1 MSTILDIRNAT
12 VTYQDGETTTTAL
25 ADASLIAE
33 SNTLTAIVGESGSGK
48 STLLSVA
55 AGLITPD
62 SGSVHVDGTRSI
74 IFQQANLL
82 SSLNVRDQLVIM
94 DHIAGRKLRPQ
105 RADELLEF
113 VGLAGMGNR
122 RMGQLSGGQRQRVN
136 IARALM
142 ERPDL
147 LLADEPTSALDSHLS
162 QEIIRLLRD
171 VTQEMNT
178 ATVLVTHDRSLLN
191 FADRVVEVKDGHVSE
206 QEKVIGRSKH
216 DDIEMSE
223 DEKPANSHSA
233 ITNIGDDFKV
243 IRDNMPFG
251 TVGNNELGTYFICYA
266 STFSTVQKML
276 KNMFMGVDGAN
287 YDRLLDFST
296 AVTGTLFFVPT
307 VDMLGDFAG

>member
-62 SGSVHVDGTRSI
+62 FGSVHVDGTRSI

-94 DHIAGRKLRPQ
+94 DHIVGRKLRPQ

-142 ERPDL
+142 EQPDL

-206 QEKVIGRSKH
+206 QEKV
-216 DDIEMSE
+216 
-223 DEKPANSHSA
+223 SA
-233 ITNIGDDFKV
+233 
-243 IRDNMPFG
+243 
-251 TVGNNELGTYFICYA
+251 L
-266 STFSTVQKML
+266 S
-276 KNMFMGVDGAN
+276 
-287 YDRLLDFST
+287 
-296 AVTGTLFFVPT
+296 
-307 VDMLGDFAG
+307 

>member
-25 ADASLIAE
+25 ADASLKAE
-33 SNTLTAIVGESGSGK
+33 SNSLTAIVGESGSGK

-62 SGSVHVDGTRSI
+62 SGSVQVDGTRSI

-82 SSLNVRDQLVIM
+82 SSLNVRDQLLIM

-105 RADELLEF
+105 RADELLDF

-122 RMGQLSGGQRQRVN
+122 RMGQMSGGQRQRVN

-142 ERPDL
+142 EQPDL

-171 VTQEMNT
+171 VTQEMKT
-178 ATVLVTHDRSLLN
+178 ATVLVTHDRSLLT
-191 FADRVVEVKDGHVSE
+191 FADRVVEVKDGYVSE
-206 QEKVIGRSKH
+206 QEKVAALS
-216 DDIEMSE
+216 
-223 DEKPANSHSA
+223 
-233 ITNIGDDFKV
+233 
-243 IRDNMPFG
+243 
-251 TVGNNELGTYFICYA
+251 
-266 STFSTVQKML
+266 
-276 KNMFMGVDGAN
+276 
-287 YDRLLDFST
+287 
-296 AVTGTLFFVPT
+296 
-307 VDMLGDFAG
+307 

>member
-25 ADASLIAE
+25 ADASLKAE

-62 SGSVHVDGTRSI
+62 SGSVQVDGTRSI

-82 SSLNVRDQLVIM
+82 SALNVRDQLLIM
-94 DHIAGRKLRPQ
+94 DHIAGSKLRPQ
-105 RADELLEF
+105 RADELLDF

-122 RMGQLSGGQRQRVN
+122 RMGQMSGGQRQRVN

-142 ERPDL
+142 EQPDL

-178 ATVLVTHDRSLLN
+178 ATVLVTHDRSLLT
-191 FADRVVEVKDGHVSE
+191 FADRVVVVKDGHVSE
-206 QEKVIGRSKH
+206 QEKV
-216 DDIEMSE
+216 
-223 DEKPANSHSA
+223 SA
-233 ITNIGDDFKV
+233 
-243 IRDNMPFG
+243 
-251 TVGNNELGTYFICYA
+251 L
-266 STFSTVQKML
+266 S
-276 KNMFMGVDGAN
+276 
-287 YDRLLDFST
+287 
-296 AVTGTLFFVPT
+296 
-307 VDMLGDFAG
+307 

>member
-25 ADASLIAE
+25 ADASLKAE
-33 SNTLTAIVGESGSGK
+33 SNSLTAIVGESGSGK

-62 SGSVHVDGTRSI
+62 AGSVQVDGTRSI

-82 SSLNVRDQLVIM
+82 SSLNVRDQLLIM

-105 RADELLEF
+105 RADELLDF

-122 RMGQLSGGQRQRVN
+122 RMGQMSGGQRQRVN

-142 ERPDL
+142 EQPDL

-171 VTQEMNT
+171 VTQEMKT
-178 ATVLVTHDRSLLN
+178 ATVLVTHDRSLLT

-206 QEKVIGRSKH
+206 QEKVSVL
-216 DDIEMSE
+216 S
-223 DEKPANSHSA
+223 
-233 ITNIGDDFKV
+233 
-243 IRDNMPFG
+243 
-251 TVGNNELGTYFICYA
+251 
-266 STFSTVQKML
+266 
-276 KNMFMGVDGAN
+276 
-287 YDRLLDFST
+287 
-296 AVTGTLFFVPT
+296 
-307 VDMLGDFAG
+307 

>member
-25 ADASLIAE
+25 ADASLNAE
-33 SNTLTAIVGESGSGK
+33 SNSLTAIVGESGSGK

-62 SGSVHVDGTRSI
+62 SGSVQVDGTRSI

-82 SSLNVRDQLVIM
+82 SSLNVRDQLLIM

-122 RMGQLSGGQRQRVN
+122 RMGQMSGGQRQRVN

-142 ERPDL
+142 EQPDL
-147 LLADEPTSALDSHLS
+147 LLVDEPTSALDSHLS

-171 VTQEMNT
+171 VTQEMQT
-178 ATVLVTHDRSLLN
+178 ATMLVTHDRSLLN

-206 QEKVIGRSKH
+206 QEKVSVL
-216 DDIEMSE
+216 S
-223 DEKPANSHSA
+223 
-233 ITNIGDDFKV
+233 
-243 IRDNMPFG
+243 
-251 TVGNNELGTYFICYA
+251 
-266 STFSTVQKML
+266 
-276 KNMFMGVDGAN
+276 
-287 YDRLLDFST
+287 
-296 AVTGTLFFVPT
+296 
-307 VDMLGDFAG
+307 

>member
-25 ADASLIAE
+25 ADASLKAE

-62 SGSVHVDGTRSI
+62 SGSVQVDGTRSI

-82 SSLNVRDQLVIM
+82 SSLNVRDQLLIM

-142 ERPDL
+142 EQPDL

-206 QEKVIGRSKH
+206 QEKV
-216 DDIEMSE
+216 
-223 DEKPANSHSA
+223 SA
-233 ITNIGDDFKV
+233 
-243 IRDNMPFG
+243 
-251 TVGNNELGTYFICYA
+251 LG
-266 STFSTVQKML
+266 
-276 KNMFMGVDGAN
+276 
-287 YDRLLDFST
+287 
-296 AVTGTLFFVPT
+296 
-307 VDMLGDFAG
+307 

>member
-12 VTYQDGETTTTAL
+12 VTYQDGETTSTAL
-25 ADASLIAE
+25 ADASLNAE

-62 SGSVHVDGTRSI
+62 SGSVQVDGTRSI

-122 RMGQLSGGQRQRVN
+122 HMGQLSGGQRQRVN

-142 ERPDL
+142 EQPDL

-191 FADRVVEVKDGHVSE
+191 FVDRVVEVKDGHVAE
-206 QEKVIGRSKH
+206 QEKV
-216 DDIEMSE
+216 
-223 DEKPANSHSA
+223 SA
-233 ITNIGDDFKV
+233 
-243 IRDNMPFG
+243 
-251 TVGNNELGTYFICYA
+251 L
-266 STFSTVQKML
+266 S
-276 KNMFMGVDGAN
+276 
-287 YDRLLDFST
+287 
-296 AVTGTLFFVPT
+296 
-307 VDMLGDFAG
+307 

>member
-1 MSTILDIRNAT
+1 MLLEEMLNMSTILDIRNAT

-25 ADASLIAE
+25 ADASLNAE
-33 SNTLTAIVGESGSGK
+33 SNSLTAIVGESGSGK

-62 SGSVHVDGTRSI
+62 SGSVQVDGTRSI

-82 SSLNVRDQLVIM
+82 SSLNVRDQLLIM

-122 RMGQLSGGQRQRVN
+122 RMGQMSGGQRQRVN

-142 ERPDL
+142 EQPDL

-171 VTQEMNT
+171 VTQEMKT
-178 ATVLVTHDRSLLN
+178 ATMLVTHDRSLLN

-206 QEKVIGRSKH
+206 QEKV
-216 DDIEMSE
+216 
-223 DEKPANSHSA
+223 SA
-233 ITNIGDDFKV
+233 
-243 IRDNMPFG
+243 
-251 TVGNNELGTYFICYA
+251 L
-266 STFSTVQKML
+266 S
-276 KNMFMGVDGAN
+276 
-287 YDRLLDFST
+287 
-296 AVTGTLFFVPT
+296 
-307 VDMLGDFAG
+307 

>member
-25 ADASLIAE
+25 ADASLKAE

-62 SGSVHVDGTRSI
+62 SGFVQVDGTRSI

-82 SSLNVRDQLVIM
+82 SSLNVRDQLLIM

-105 RADELLEF
+105 RADELLDF

-122 RMGQLSGGQRQRVN
+122 RMGQMSGGQRQRVN

-142 ERPDL
+142 EQPDL

-178 ATVLVTHDRSLLN
+178 ATVLVTHDRSLLT
-191 FADRVVEVKDGHVSE
+191 FADRVVEVKDGRVSE
-206 QEKVIGRSKH
+206 QEKVAALS
-216 DDIEMSE
+216 
-223 DEKPANSHSA
+223 
-233 ITNIGDDFKV
+233 
-243 IRDNMPFG
+243 
-251 TVGNNELGTYFICYA
+251 
-266 STFSTVQKML
+266 
-276 KNMFMGVDGAN
+276 
-287 YDRLLDFST
+287 
-296 AVTGTLFFVPT
+296 
-307 VDMLGDFAG
+307 

>member
-25 ADASLIAE
+25 ADASLKAE
-33 SNTLTAIVGESGSGK
+33 SNSLTAIVGESGSGK

-62 SGSVHVDGTRSI
+62 SGSVQVDGTRSI

-82 SSLNVRDQLVIM
+82 SSLNVRDQLLIM

-105 RADELLEF
+105 RADELLDF

-122 RMGQLSGGQRQRVN
+122 RMGQMSGGQRQRVN

-142 ERPDL
+142 EQPDL

-178 ATVLVTHDRSLLN
+178 ATVLVTHDRSLLT
-191 FADRVVEVKDGHVSE
+191 FADRVVEVKDGRVSE
-206 QEKVIGRSKH
+206 QEKVAALS
-216 DDIEMSE
+216 
-223 DEKPANSHSA
+223 
-233 ITNIGDDFKV
+233 
-243 IRDNMPFG
+243 
-251 TVGNNELGTYFICYA
+251 
-266 STFSTVQKML
+266 
-276 KNMFMGVDGAN
+276 
-287 YDRLLDFST
+287 
-296 AVTGTLFFVPT
+296 
-307 VDMLGDFAG
+307 

>member
-25 ADASLIAE
+25 ADASLKAE

-62 SGSVHVDGTRSI
+62 SGSVQVDGTRSI

-82 SSLNVRDQLVIM
+82 SSLNVRDQLLIM

-105 RADELLEF
+105 RADELLDF

-122 RMGQLSGGQRQRVN
+122 RIGQMSGGQRQRVN

-142 ERPDL
+142 EQPDL

-171 VTQEMNT
+171 VTQEMKT
-178 ATVLVTHDRSLLN
+178 ATVLVTHDRSLLT

-206 QEKVIGRSKH
+206 QEKVSVL
-216 DDIEMSE
+216 S
-223 DEKPANSHSA
+223 
-233 ITNIGDDFKV
+233 
-243 IRDNMPFG
+243 
-251 TVGNNELGTYFICYA
+251 
-266 STFSTVQKML
+266 
-276 KNMFMGVDGAN
+276 
-287 YDRLLDFST
+287 
-296 AVTGTLFFVPT
+296 
-307 VDMLGDFAG
+307 

>member
-25 ADASLIAE
+25 ADASLKAE
-33 SNTLTAIVGESGSGK
+33 SNSLTAIVGESGSGK

-62 SGSVHVDGTRSI
+62 SGFVQVDGTRSI

-82 SSLNVRDQLVIM
+82 CSLNVRDQLLIM

-105 RADELLEF
+105 RADELLDF

-122 RMGQLSGGQRQRVN
+122 RMGQMSGGQRQRVN

-142 ERPDL
+142 EQPDL

-171 VTQEMNT
+171 VTQEMKT
-178 ATVLVTHDRSLLN
+178 ATVLVTHDRSLLT

-206 QEKVIGRSKH
+206 QEKVSVL
-216 DDIEMSE
+216 S
-223 DEKPANSHSA
+223 
-233 ITNIGDDFKV
+233 
-243 IRDNMPFG
+243 
-251 TVGNNELGTYFICYA
+251 
-266 STFSTVQKML
+266 
-276 KNMFMGVDGAN
+276 
-287 YDRLLDFST
+287 
-296 AVTGTLFFVPT
+296 
-307 VDMLGDFAG
+307 